1 MRDRERI
8 GSELRGVPPELRS
21 IRERGGQPSSR
32 QLDALLDE
40 RLGHPTEALWDIAV
54 LDEIWP
60 PADEPEIRQPRKRRN
75 PLLRLVLHPAM
86 PLSPAAIS
94 RAVDGMV

>member
-60 PADEPEIRQPRKRRN
+60 PAAEPAIRQPRKRRN
-75 PLLRLVLHPAM
+75 PLLRLALHAAM
-86 PLSPAAIS
+86 PRSLLAIAA
-94 RAVDGMV
+94 VVGGL